1 MAEITAELPR
11 PAPDSLTSFFWE
23 GCREHR
29 LLIQR
34 CRACGTYIHWP
45 RPVCRTCRSSDL
57 APAEVSGRGTL
68 YSWTVAAQA
77 FHPAFADK
85 LPYIVA
91 TIALA
96 EQADLRMV
104 SNMVDCTEDELTMD
118 APVEVV
124 FREAAPDLVL
134 PYFIL
139 ATPQEGLR

>member
-1 MAEITAELPR
+1 MADATAEMPR
-11 PAPDSLTSFFWE
+11 PAPDELTSFFWD

-34 CRACGTYIHWP
+34 CNDCGTYIHWP

-57 APAEVSGRGTL
+57 APTEVSGRGTL

-77 FHPAFADK
+77 FHPAFLSR

-91 TIALA
+91 TVALD

-104 SNMVDCTEDELTMD
+104 TNMVDCTEDDLSMD
-118 APVEVV
+118 APVQVT
-124 FREAAPDLVL
+124 FREVAPDLVL
-134 PYFIL
+134 PLFTL
-139 ATPQEGLR
+139 AGAAR